1 MESFLTAILA
11 FPTVV
16 FTALVALFLL
26 YAVATML
33 GALELDWLDGVL
45 GIDHAPDSVLEGS
58 LSVLGVAGVPITLV
72 GGISSIFAWIT
83 SIAAARVLPDSMWMS
98 VAVLIGSGIAGL
110 GLAGLAV
117 RPLRGVFN
125 SPPAASRKQ
134 IVGKICTVR
143 SLRVDELVG
152 TAEVED
158 GGSGFI
164 AEIRC
169 FRENK
174 LTLGSKAIVYDYD
187 TKKGIYHVGPLD
199 PAISDVDLDG
209 RTTSVDY
216 VEARQTDIA

>member
-1 MESFLTAILA
+1 MESFLAAILA

-16 FTALVALFLL
+16 FTAFVALFVL
-26 YAVATML
+26 YAL
-33 GALELDWLDGVL
+33 GTVLGSLDIHWLDGVL
-45 GIDHAPDSVLEGS
+45 GIDHAPDSVLEGA
-58 LSVLGVAGVPITLV
+58 LSFLGVAGIPITIV
-72 GGISSIFAWIT
+72 GGVASIFAWVT
-83 SIAAARVLPDSMWMS
+83 SIAAARVLPDSMVMS
-98 VAVLIGSGIAGL
+98 VATLVGSAIAGL
-110 GLAGLAV
+110 ALAGLAV
-117 RPLRGVFN
+117 RPIRGVFN
-125 SPPAASRKQ
+125 TPPAASRKE

-143 SLRVDELVG
+143 SLRVDDMVG
-152 TAEVED
+152 TAEVAD

-199 PAISDVDLDG
+199 PSITDVDLVG